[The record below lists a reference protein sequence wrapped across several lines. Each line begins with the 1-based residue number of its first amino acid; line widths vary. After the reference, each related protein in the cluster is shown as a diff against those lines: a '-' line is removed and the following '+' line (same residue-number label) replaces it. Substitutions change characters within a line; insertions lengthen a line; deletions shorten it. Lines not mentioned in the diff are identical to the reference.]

1 MLWWAAGLLLAQ
13 GPEIQL
19 IEARDLSPT
28 ELERIRKGLANAAA
42 AVAGEP
48 GRQRSA
54 GVIEVLAFRGV
65 VSTRLVLTLS
75 TDRGRRIEGDVDWPV
90 PTGEQ
95 LRSLIRDL
103 IPPKR
108 PPSSDRLLPVAAI
121 SNPPSARH
129 SWWPAVLAGAGLALG
144 GAAVAVSFDS
154 HSRHSEF
161 VPTEVV
167 SSDEANAASRS
178 AIIAS
183 SLAGAGAFAL
193 LSGIVIAI
201 LESE

>member
-1 MLWWAAGLLLAQ
+1 MFWWVAGLLLAQ
-13 GPEIQL
+13 GPEIQVV
-19 IEARDLSPT
+19 EARDLSPT
-28 ELERIRKGLANAAA
+28 ELERIRNGLTDAAV

-48 GRQRSA
+48 ERERGA

-75 TDRGRRIEGDVDWPV
+75 TDRGRRIEGDVDWPT
-90 PTGEQ
+90 PTTEQ
-95 LRSLIRDL
+95 FQSLIRDL
-103 IPPKR
+103 LPR
-108 PPSSDRLLPVAAI
+108 TQPSASDRLLPVAAI

-167 SSDEANAASRS
+167 SSDEASAASRS